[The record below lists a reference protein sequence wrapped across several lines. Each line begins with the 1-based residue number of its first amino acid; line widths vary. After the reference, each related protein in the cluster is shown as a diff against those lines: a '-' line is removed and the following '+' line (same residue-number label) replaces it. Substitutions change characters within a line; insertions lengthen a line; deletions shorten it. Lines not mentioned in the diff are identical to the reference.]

1 MGKEILYCV
10 IAYLSGSVLYAPLL
24 GKCFGV
30 DPCEAGVD
38 KNPGATNAFRCG
50 GIVLGTLVLLG
61 DFLKGFLPVFL
72 LFEKTHS
79 LRVILAI
86 APVAGHIF
94 PLFFRF
100 QGGKGIATTFGVW
113 SGLTYWVL
121 PSILG
126 STFSAFLFLRYLAT
140 IALPDHFV
148 VTVGMLHLT
157 GWAFFRYGY
166 LYGFI
171 AFCNSLLIL
180 FAHRHECKRRHGS
193 DVSSGDNLCPF

>member
-1 MGKEILYCV
+1 MWKEIFHCV

-24 GKCFGV
+24 GRYFGV
-30 DPCEAGVD
+30 DPRDAGVD
-38 KNPGATNAFRCG
+38 RNPGATNAFRCG

-61 DFLKGFLPVFL
+61 DFLKGFIPVLF

-79 LRVILAI
+79 LRVVLAI
-86 APVAGHIF
+86 APVMGHIF
-94 PLFFRF
+94 PLFFHF

-126 STFSAFLFLRYLAT
+126 STFSAFLFLRYLTT
-140 IALPDHFV
+140 IAFPDHFV

-157 GWAFFRYGY
+157 VWAFFRYGY
-166 LYGFI
+166 LYGLI
-171 AFCNSLLIL
+171 AVCNSLLIL
-180 FAHRHECKRRHGS
+180 FAHRHEFKRRRCNN
-193 DVSSGDNLCPF
+193 VFSGNNFCPF